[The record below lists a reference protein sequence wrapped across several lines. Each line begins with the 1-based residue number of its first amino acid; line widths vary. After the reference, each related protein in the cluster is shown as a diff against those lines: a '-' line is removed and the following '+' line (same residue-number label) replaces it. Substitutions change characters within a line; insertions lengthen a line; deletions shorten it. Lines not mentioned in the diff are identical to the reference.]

1 MIFQNKK
8 MFKKTPKNNG
18 KEQTF
23 IQGTNEEE
31 ISTNV
36 QVCSNAKLLK

>member
-1 MIFQNKK
+1 MISRIKK
-8 MFKKTPKNNG
+8 CLKKTPKNNG
-18 KEQTF
+18 KGQTF